1 MWKELLLIG
10 FFFYVNS
17 LVVMLNVDWFRLYK
31 YFFGF
36 VGVIYLVLFNLFYYE
51 RYKLENV
58 IVVGI
63 LFGFLE
69 LKLIVNI
76 FLELFVKEL

>member
-1 MWKELLLIG
+1 
-10 FFFYVNS
+10 
-17 LVVMLNVDWFRLYK
+17 MLNVDWFRLYK

-36 VGVIYLVLFNLFYYE
+36 VGVIYFVLFNLFRYE
-51 RYKLENV
+51 RYKLENI